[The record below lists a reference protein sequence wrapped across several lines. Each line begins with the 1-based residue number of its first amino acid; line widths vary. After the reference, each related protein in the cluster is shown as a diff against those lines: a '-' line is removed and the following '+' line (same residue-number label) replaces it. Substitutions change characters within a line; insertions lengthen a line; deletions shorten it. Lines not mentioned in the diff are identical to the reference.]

1 MSTHRSSTVEFD
13 GSCLHR
19 FLKEMKKQK
28 LTVANLTAKQSR
40 QFILHFCNL
49 CHIPPHLRAIDL
61 CVENISDAIE
71 SVRDECDDL
80 SLLEDVFGERLL
92 GLSLFADFMEK
103 HITLLKQVDAFIWHE
118 RPDVVEDRRHPMQGQ
133 WGRYP
138 IYSMLMNTLEDNEYI
153 NNFHGLQIIVLAAY
167 SSLNHSSKTF
177 SMYIKDQEKRSKKHQ
192 SAASTAGFFIR
203 NWSDNNVDDDE
214 IEFFCDDINVLEWC
228 EDIIAARDDS
238 ATEERPIYRQTM
250 SPLISRWISFESQ
263 RRGVN
268 ATRKRGKAKPYNRK
282 SSGWHGGY
290 CRYHSGTISE
300 SILIDDNCIVE
311 ATGFGHGSNS
321 IPVNSIKIRKTS
333 ALLPEEE
340 AKYADLE
347 DDEQGDYDEIISVED
362 PTPSCNNILTNRQI
376 TKVAQSNQNL
386 ICQFSN
392 ATNVEIAQLVEL
404 CLDVMR
410 RPAFYNDL
418 ISHAAPI
425 ALLMLY
431 TGCSLRDVTHGTR
444 WSADHLASKAKI
456 TSVLVSGERF
466 WLLKVANVR
475 RAKRMTQD
483 VLEQCRVVE
492 SHIKIPDEFGLA
504 NFLQEQ
510 HKEQLEK
517 KEVGRIFKK
526 KLPEYRRILNA
537 LLRLLP
543 DSNRLNEHKIANF
556 LPAHITHQTADIAVT
571 ILSTGQYL
579 PLGKTLLHYSAPSPS
594 YLESVRHKVWGDLCD
609 DVSLP
614 SFIKSEAAKLP
625 VVNTL
630 SVSPL
635 CPTLGSIIK
644 MVKESKSAIK
654 SAKDSGEI
662 LNVHNMMTYYTAQ
675 MFAYGTGVRA
685 ICSPLACLT
694 AFDSATKTVVISDKD
709 GDDFY
714 NSRLCI
720 LPKLVC
726 QQLEAYQ
733 KHVEQLKN
741 TTYFLAINK
750 NSLIDITDY
759 FYLDK
764 DLHSVEIKPSLSF
777 ELQASFLN
785 LPMNTNRRFIRT
797 YLMQK
802 GVRGELINAFMGH
815 WGAGQE
821 PWGKFS
827 TCSPIELLEMV
838 APNINDMLNELSF
851 TIERG
856 LADV

>member
-1 MSTHRSSTVEFD
+1 MSTHRSPTVEFE

-19 FLKEMKKQK
+19 FLKEMKKQQ
-28 LTVANLTAKQSR
+28 LTIANLTAKQSR
-40 QFILHFCNL
+40 QFVLHYCNR

-61 CVENISDAIE
+61 FIENISDAIE

-80 SLLEDVFGERLL
+80 SLLEDEFGEGLI
-92 GLSLFADFMEK
+92 GLSRFADFMGRN
-103 HITLLKQVDAFIWHE
+103 IALLEQVGAFIWHE
-118 RPDVVEDRRHPMQGQ
+118 RPDIVGDEQHPMVSQ

-138 IYSMLMNTLEDNEYI
+138 IYSMLMNSAEDNEYTS
-153 NNFHGLQIIVLAAY
+153 NFNGLQIIVLAAY
-167 SSLNHSSKTF
+167 SSLSHSLEVF
-177 SMYIKDQEKRSKKHQ
+177 SMYMKDQEKRSKTNQ
-192 SAASTAGFFIR
+192 SSASSAGFFIR

-214 IEFFCDDINVLEWC
+214 IEFFCNDINVYEWC

-238 ATEERPIYRQTM
+238 ATEERPLYRQTM

-268 ATRKRGKAKPYNRK
+268 AARKRGKAKPYNRK
-282 SSGWHGGY
+282 SAGWHGGY
-290 CRYHSGTISE
+290 CRYNSGIVSE
-300 SILIDDNCIVE
+300 SFPIDDNGVVE
-311 ATGFGHGSNS
+311 AVAFGEGLSSISVTGIKVKKTPILNS
-321 IPVNSIKIRKTS
+321 
-333 ALLPEEE
+333 EEE

-347 DDEQGDYDEIISVED
+347 EDEQGDYDEIISVED
-362 PTPSCNNILTNRQI
+362 PTPSCNNILTKRQI
-376 TKVAQSNQNL
+376 TKVVQSNQNL

-392 ATNVEIAQLVEL
+392 ATNVEIAQLVKL
-404 CLDVMR
+404 CLDVMS
-410 RPAFYNDL
+410 RPAFYNDFV
-418 ISHAAPI
+418 SHAAPI

-456 TSVLVSGERF
+456 TSVLVSSERF
-466 WLLKVANVR
+466 WFLKVANVR
-475 RAKRMTQD
+475 RTKRMTQD
-483 VLEQCRVVE
+483 VLAQCRVVE
-492 SHIKIPDEFGLA
+492 SYIKIPDEFGLA
-504 NFLQEQ
+504 DFLKAQ
-510 HKEQLEK
+510 HKEHLDR
-517 KEVGRIFKK
+517 KETGRIFKK
-526 KLPEYRRILNA
+526 KLPQYRLILNK

-543 DSNRLNEHKIANF
+543 NGNRLNEHKIANF
-556 LPAHITHQTADIAVT
+556 LPAHITHQTGDIAAT

-579 PLGKTLLHYSAPSPS
+579 PLGKTLLHYSAPSPH
-594 YLESVRHKVWGDLCD
+594 YLENSRGKVWNKLCRD
-609 DVSLP
+609 IPLP
-614 SFIKSEAAKLP
+614 SFIKPEEDKLP
-625 VVNTL
+625 AISTS

-635 CPTLGSIIK
+635 CPTLDRIFN

-654 SAKDSGEI
+654 SAKDSGDI

-741 TTYFLAINK
+741 TTYFLAINN
-750 NSLIDITDY
+750 NSLIDIPDY

-764 DLHSVEIKPSLSF
+764 DLNPIEIKPSLSF
-777 ELQASFLN
+777 ALQEPFLH

-797 YLMQK
+797 YLMEK

-815 WGAGQE
+815 WGVGQE

-827 TCSPIELLEMV
+827 TCSPFELIEMV
-838 APNINDMLNELSF
+838 APNIDEMLTTFKF

-856 LADV
+856 LADA